1 MGYRILRKRLGLVF
15 NNDEQW
21 IGGTYYT
28 LNLINALSNL
38 VEENQP
44 EIVVFSNIIDFSK
57 LKTETE
63 YKYLAFE
70 NLSNS
75 KESRLLKLY
84 NKIWYKIFKR
94 KLIRKVYKGKLDAL
108 FILQRSEYLEN
119 FPVEKRYYWIPDFQ
133 DKHYPEFFTEE
144 GLIQKD
150 SKSKW
155 IHQNTQN
162 LILSSN
168 AVKKDWDTFY
178 PNYHGKT
185 TVIHFAVT
193 HPDYNNLEIDELMEK
208 HDLKESYFFS
218 PNQFWAHKNHIVVIK
233 AVQQLKEQGIKVLV
247 AFSGK
252 ENDNRNPGYT
262 ESLKEFV
269 VNNNLQEEIRFLGFL
284 DRKEQL
290 KLMKHSIAIIQPSL
304 FEGWS
309 TVIED
314 AMLMNQ
320 TIIASNLDVNIEQ
333 LGDQGFYFD
342 PNDPKDLSSVLLK
355 VKNTDTKFDYNY
367 KERVKAFAN
376 NFINLVN

>member
-1 MGYRILRKRLGLVF
+1 LGYRILRKRLGLVF